1 MRSNLTKF
9 NPISKLN
16 PTDFFVPPV
25 EFGRAETALIPHDVW
40 VDLETSAPLIPASTH
55 NHSTHIIHTD
65 TTYTLTQKHT
75 HRQTDAYARSPDLT
89 FATTSYSVQK
99 ARWGEDSR

>member
-16 PTDFFVPPV
+16 PTDFVVPPV

-40 VDLETSAPLIPASTH
+40 VDLETSAAIIPASTH
-55 NHSTHIIHTD
+55 THTHTH
-65 TTYTLTQKHT
+65 THTYTQINL
-75 HRQTDAYARSPDLT
+75 SLP
-89 FATTSYSVQK
+89 
-99 ARWGEDSR
+99 GN